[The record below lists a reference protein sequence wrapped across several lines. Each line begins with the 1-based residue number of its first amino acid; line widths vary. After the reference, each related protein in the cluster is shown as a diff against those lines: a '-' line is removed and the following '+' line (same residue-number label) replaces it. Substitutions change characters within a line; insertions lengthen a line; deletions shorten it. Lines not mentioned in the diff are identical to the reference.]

1 MGEEQQNKQ
10 QSFVLLAR
18 ILFLTG
24 IVFIC
29 GGAYIVMEPSVL
41 DKLMNLDEDM
51 ARIFGGALIFAGLTD
66 FILAKVFQSK
76 T

>member
-10 QSFVLLAR
+10 QSFALLAR

-24 IVFIC
+24 IVFVC
-29 GGAYIVMEPSVL
+29 GGAYIIMEPSVVE
-41 DKLMNLDEDM
+41 KLMKLDEDV
-51 ARIFGGALIFAGLTD
+51 APILGGALIFAGLSD